1 MLLCY
6 SLVEVVEEHVV
17 VELLVESRSDDY
29 LVEIPVVDVVLFVVV
44 GILLLD
50 VVGEKVVVDPIPN
63 LLRWD
68 DVVEAIVDGDVVVAV
83 PVVVV
88 LVSFLSSVAVV
99 LVVVVVLLRLVDADE
114 KFSLVDVDFVVD
126 FVDLGAMQVHFY
138 VVTLVLDV
146 VVLFDAVFPMVLLW
160 LWSRLAMSRSLFH
173 SSCSMLSIL
182 CQMISSMRCKYLWM
196 IDLLLFVLLLL
207 FLTVKSHCFAL
218 FLLSSMLRSIF
229 GCWIHRLR

>member
-6 SLVEVVEEHVV
+6 SLVEVVEEHAV
-17 VELLVESRSDDY
+17 VELLVENRSDDY

-44 GILLLD
+44 VVVVGILLLD
-50 VVGEKVVVDPIPN
+50 VVVEKVVVDPIPN

-68 DVVEAIVDGDVVVAV
+68 DVVEAIVGVDVVV
-83 PVVVV
+83 VVLVV
-88 LVSFLSSVAVV
+88 LVSFLSSVAVDFV
-99 LVVVVVLLRLVDADE
+99 EVVVLLCLVDADE
-114 KFSLVDVDFVVD
+114 KFSLVDVDFVVEV
-126 FVDLGAMQVHFY
+126 VDLGAMQVHFY
-138 VVTLVLDV
+138 VVSLVLDV

-196 IDLLLFVLLLL
+196 IDLLLLVFLVL
-207 FLTVKSHCFAL
+207 FLTVKSRCFAL
-218 FLLSSMLRSIF
+218 FLLSSML
-229 GCWIHRLR
+229 

>member
-1 MLLCY
+1 MCC

-44 GILLLD
+44 EILLLD
-50 VVGEKVVVDPIPN
+50 VVAEKVVVDPIPN

-68 DVVEAIVDGDVVVAV
+68 VVVEASCVVVADLAIV
-83 PVVVV
+83 DVE
-88 LVSFLSSVAVV
+88 
-99 LVVVVVLLRLVDADE
+99 VVVVVGALFSFLSTVAVGFVEVVVLLCLVDADE

-182 CQMISSMRCKYLWM
+182 CQMISSMRCQYLWM
-196 IDLLLFVLLLL
+196 IDLLLFVLLVL

-218 FLLSSMLRSIF
+218 FLLSSMLRSIS
-229 GCWIHRLR
+229 

>member
-1 MLLCY
+1 MCY
-6 SLVEVVEEHVV
+6 SVVEVVEEHAV

-29 LVEIPVVDVVLFVVV
+29 LVEIPVVDVVLLVVV
-44 GILLLD
+44 GVLLLD
-50 VVGEKVVVDPIPN
+50 VVGENVVVDPILN

-68 DVVEAIVDGDVVVAV
+68 DVVEAIADGDVVVAV
-83 PVVVV
+83 LVVV
-88 LVSFLSSVAVV
+88 VSFLSSVAVV
-99 LVVVVVLLRLVDADE
+99 FIVVVVLLRFVDADE

-196 IDLLLFVLLLL
+196 IDLLLFFLLRL
-207 FLTVKSHCFAL
+207 FLTVKSHCFSL

-229 GCWIHRLR
+229 GCWIRSLR

>member
-1 MLLCY
+1 MCY
-6 SLVEVVEEHVV
+6 SVVEVVEEHAV

-50 VVGEKVVVDPIPN
+50 VVEEKAVVDPIPN
-63 LLRWD
+63 LLRWN

-83 PVVVV
+83 LVV

-114 KFSLVDVDFVVD
+114 KFSLVDVNFVVGS
-126 FVDLGAMQVHFY
+126 VDLGAMQVHFY

-146 VVLFDAVFPMVLLW
+146 VALFDVVLPNGSVVVVVKAGDVEVVVPFL
-160 LWSRLAMSRSLFH
+160 LFDVVDFVPD
-173 SSCSMLSIL
+173 
-182 CQMISSMRCKYLWM
+182 
-196 IDLLLFVLLLL
+196 DLLDAVQVLVDDRFVVVHLVVVG
-207 FLTVKSHCFAL
+207 FDSEIAL
-218 FLLSSMLRSIF
+218 FCIVFVVEHVAIHLLKLNP
-229 GCWIHRLR
+229 

>member
-1 MLLCY
+1 MCY
-6 SLVEVVEEHVV
+6 LVVEVVEEHAV

-29 LVEIPVVDVVLFVVV
+29 LVEIPVVDVVLFGVVE
-44 GILLLD
+44 ILLLD
-50 VVGEKVVVDPIPN
+50 VVVETLVFDPIPN

-68 DVVEAIVDGDVVVAV
+68 DVVEAIVDEDVVI
-83 PVVVV
+83 VVLVV

-99 LVVVVVLLRLVDADE
+99 LVEVLVLLCLVDADE
-114 KFSLVDVDFVVD
+114 KLSLVDVDFVVD

-146 VVLFDAVFPMVLLW
+146 LVLLDAVFPNVLLW

-173 SSCSMLSIL
+173 SSCSMLSIFVPD
-182 CQMISSMRCKYLWM
+182 
-196 IDLLLFVLLLL
+196 DLLDAMQVLVDDRFVVVLLVVVG
-207 FLTVKSHCFAL
+207 LTVKSHCFSL
-218 FLLSSMLRSIF
+218 FLLSSMLRSIS

>member
-1 MLLCY
+1 MCY
-6 SLVEVVEEHVV
+6 FVVEVVEEHAV

-50 VVGEKVVVDPIPN
+50 VVVETVVVDPIPN

-68 DVVEAIVDGDVVVAV
+68 DVVEAIVDVDVVV
-83 PVVVV
+83 VVLVV

-99 LVVVVVLLRLVDADE
+99 FVVVVVLLCLVDADE
-114 KFSLVDVDFVVD
+114 KFSLVDVDFVVEV
-126 FVDLGAMQVHFY
+126 VDLGAMQVHFH

-173 SSCSMLSIL
+173 SSCSMLSIFVPDVAL
-182 CQMISSMRCKYLWM
+182 DAMQVLVDDR
-196 IDLLLFVLLLL
+196 FVVVLLVVVV
-207 FLTVKSHCFAL
+207 FDSEIAL
-218 FLLSSMLRSIF
+218 FCVVFVVEHVAIHLRMLDP
-229 GCWIHRLR
+229 